1 MQWYVGKCL
10 RLGLLVVLLA
20 GCTTVHPREPVGS
33 GTYSYVSGR
42 LSWVYPVPLIE
53 AWQATLQA
61 LQELNLRV
69 LNKTLDGLGGEIDA
83 QRVDQTAVDVDLKP
97 TSDRTTE
104 VSVRIGTFGDY
115 EQSKNIHE
123 TIRTRLRL

>member
-1 MQWYVGKCL
+1 MRWYVGKCL

-53 AWQATLQA
+53 AWQATLNA
-61 LQELNLRV
+61 LQELNLRI

-83 QRVDQTAVDVDLKP
+83 QRADQTVVGVVVRP
-97 TSDRTTE
+97 ISDRTTE

-123 TIRTRLRL
+123 TIRTLLKL

>member
-1 MQWYVGKCL
+1 MQWYVWKYLG
-10 RLGLLVVLLA
+10 LGLLVVLLA

-42 LSWVYPVPLIE
+42 LSWVYPVPLTE
-53 AWQATLQA
+53 AWQATLKA
-61 LQELNLRV
+61 LQELDLRV

-83 QRVDQTAVDVDLKP
+83 ERADQTAVNVDLRP
-97 TSDRTTE
+97 LSDRTTD

-115 EQSKNIHE
+115 EQSKNVHE
-123 TIRTRLRL
+123 AIRILLKL

>member
-1 MQWYVGKCL
+1 MQRYVRGGVI
-10 RLGLLVVLLA
+10 LGLLVLLA

-33 GTYSYVSGR
+33 GTYSYTSRR
-42 LSWVYPVPLIE
+42 LSWIYPVTLDE

-69 LNKTLDGLGGEIDA
+69 LSKTLDGLGGEIEA
-83 QRVDQTAVDVDLKP
+83 MRADQTTIHVELRPV
-97 TSDRTTE
+97 SDKSAR
-104 VSVRIGTFGDY
+104 VSVRVGTFGDY
-115 EQSKNIHE
+115 EQSKSIHE

>member
-1 MQWYVGKCL
+1 MQWYVWKCL

-69 LNKTLDGLGGEIDA
+69 LHKTLDGLGGEIDA

>member
-83 QRVDQTAVDVDLKP
+83 QRADQTTVDVDLKP
-97 TSDRTTE
+97 LSDRTTE

-123 TIRTRLRL
+123 TIRTRLKL

>member
-1 MQWYVGKCL
+1 MQRYVRGVL
-10 RLGLLVVLLA
+10 SLGLLVLVA

-42 LSWVYPVPLIE
+42 LAWVYPVTLD
-53 AWQATLQA
+53 ATWQVTLQA

-69 LNKTLDGLGGEIDA
+69 LSKTLDGLGGEIDA
-83 QRVDQTAVDVDLKP
+83 MRADQTTVNVQLRP
-97 TSDRTTE
+97 VSDRSTR

-123 TIRTRLRL
+123 TIRTRLKL

>member
-10 RLGLLVVLLA
+10 GLGLLVMLLA

-42 LSWVYPVPLIE
+42 LSWIYPVPLSE
-53 AWQATLQA
+53 AWQATLTT
-61 LQELNLRV
+61 LQELSLRV
-69 LNKTLDGLGGEIDA
+69 LNTTLDGLGGEIDA
-83 QRVDQTAVDVDLKP
+83 QRVDQTAVNVDLRP
-97 TSDRTTE
+97 LSDKTTE

-123 TIRTRLRL
+123 TIRIRLKL